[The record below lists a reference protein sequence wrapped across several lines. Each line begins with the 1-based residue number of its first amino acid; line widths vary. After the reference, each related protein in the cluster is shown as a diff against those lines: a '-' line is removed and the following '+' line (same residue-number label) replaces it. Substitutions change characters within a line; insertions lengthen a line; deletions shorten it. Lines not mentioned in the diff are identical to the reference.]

1 MVERTRGE
9 AENAALDAKLRA
21 LEERIAEFESVAV
34 ALSGGIDSTLLL
46 HVCRRVLGPE
56 RVLAVTSTSVTTPAP
71 DLADAGEAA
80 SSTGVEHLHIETHE
94 LEIPEYSEN
103 SPSRCYFCKDELYS
117 RVLETAK
124 SRGIAVAVDGANV
137 DDEGDHRPGM
147 KAAAGQGIVSPLRE
161 AGLTKDDVRALAK
174 RFDVPIWDKPASAC
188 LSSRF
193 PYGTRI
199 EREDV
204 ERVGAAEAVLR
215 ELGFVGGRVRHHGDT
230 ARIEIAP
237 ERIAALADP
246 AVREAV
252 VAGLKTL
259 GYKYVS
265 LDLEGYRSGSLN
277 EVLPK
282 TQAFDA

>member
-147 KAAAGQGIVSPLRE
+147 KAAAEQGIVSPLRE

-193 PYGTRI
+193 PYGT
-199 EREDV
+199 
-204 ERVGAAEAVLR
+204 
-215 ELGFVGGRVRHHGDT
+215 
-230 ARIEIAP
+230 RIEIAP